1 MERIVEID
9 SPSSPGHC
17 LKILNEHMR
26 TDLLRSLH
34 ARLEEG
40 RDGSPGSPPLDSLI
54 ESIKWTLA
62 SVPRP
67 DNGDSVEVNPLN
79 LDAVIHGVSTDD
91 QTHDIKL
98 LAKHLLYLEKLKRS

>member
-1 MERIVEID
+1 MEID

-40 RDGSPGSPPLDSLI
+40 RDGSPGSSPLDSLI

-79 LDAVIHGVSTDD
+79 LNAVIHGVSMDD

-98 LAKHLLYLEKLKRS
+98 LAKQLLYLEKLKRS